1 MYDLPSTKQGIKLMH
16 AVCGYPV
23 KSTWRKAVKAGNF
36 VGWPL
41 VTARNVKNYYP
52 ETNKTPKGHLNQ
64 WRKNVRSTKPKPM
77 ESSDATTLRG
87 GNGRD
92 VYTKVYEVCNTV
104 FTDHTGQFPT
114 QYQNGNKYIMVM
126 VEIDSNGILVEAL
139 NSQKDT
145 ELTRSYQSMMER
157 LKKSGIAPKK
167 HVLNNEVSEAMNT
180 VIREE

>member
-1 MYDLPSTKQGIKLMH
+1 M
-16 AVCGYPV
+16 
-23 KSTWRKAVKAGNF
+23 
-36 VGWPL
+36 
-41 VTARNVKNYYP
+41 
-52 ETNKTPKGHLNQ
+52 
-64 WRKNVRSTKPKPM
+64 
-77 ESSDATTLRG
+77 
-87 GNGRD
+87 
-92 VYTKVYEVCNTV
+92 YTKVYEVCNTV
-104 FTDHTGQFPT
+104 FTDQTGQFPT
-114 QYQNGNKYIMVM
+114 QSQNGNKYIMVM